1 MNTSVNAELVKKFFI
16 QASYKNFNASGKE
29 FFNQRDNYGN
39 ITYFA
44 LTQIEQKDHMLSFG
58 MLYKF
63 RDNVYANLHYKWW
76 GMTFPDQPY
85 LDYKYNRLIL
95 ILSVEL

>member
-1 MNTSVNAELVKKFFI
+1 MNTSVNAELAKKFFI